1 LRIHV
6 DAILAAVLRAI
17 QRAIGRFDQQGG
29 RHARR
34 GHDAR
39 AADADRHVASRRRMR
54 VLQPQRLHRE
64 ADLLAEQPRGA
75 RRRGRHHDREL
86 LAAETR
92 GEIARLRETAL
103 DRRGY
108 LPEHAVARH
117 VPVRVVVQLE
127 VVDVDHQQRQLA
139 ALARARRHSAARYS
153 SR

>member
-1 LRIHV
+1 VCSSRN
-6 DAILAAVLRAI
+6 AST
-17 QRAIGRFDQQGG
+17 
-29 RHARR
+29 ARR
-34 GHDAR
+34 IF
-39 AADADRHVASRRRMR
+39 S
-54 VLQPQRLHRE
+54 
-64 ADLLAEQPRGA
+64 AEQPRGA

-139 ALARARRHSAARYS
+139 ALARAAAPFGGQIFVEVAAVRQPGEAV
-153 SR
+153 RVREAPQFQIGLEQLLLRLPQRAIGLVALQQVHVRAQ